1 MGNADYLRLGDWN
14 ARCDRCGRKRK
25 GSELRKQWNGW
36 IVCPEHWE
44 PRHPQEFVRAVK
56 ENPTPPF
63 VRNPTDVFAKYCT
76 LEGRTGVAGYAVAG
90 CAIVGRVFIDTSAA
104 TGPLSSSI
112 PGIAIPGYAIAGAA

>member
-44 PRHPQEFVRAVK
+44 PRHPQEFVRAIK

-63 VRNPTDVFAKYCT
+63 VRNPTDIFTTYCT
-76 LEGRTGVAGYAVAG
+76 LEGRSAAAGYAVAG
-90 CAIVGRVFIDTSAA
+90 CAISGATFIEGFFSQTTS
-104 TGPLSSSI
+104 TSST
-112 PGIAIPGYAIAGAA
+112 PGVAIPGFAIPGT